1 MRFAGSRASGP
12 QRRLAGRRSAG
23 PRSAGP
29 RFGRLRNRG
38 PLTKGA
44 AALLAL
50 ALLSIGGWALYDW
63 LRPDRT
69 CASGVNRRGGECVG
83 VTDGGFSFAGN
94 LDEVSARIKAEND
107 SAARAPHVSLA
118 IMIPMT
124 AAEPFEQRK
133 VLSEVQGMYLAQYR
147 ANHRSNDQTP
157 KIRLLLANP
166 GRDHTYWPEVS
177 DDLAR
182 RAATKEN
189 LRAVVAFNV
198 SVRAT
203 QQAIARLTN
212 ERHIPVVGGAVTAG
226 DIGNSAAHPDAY
238 KGFVR
243 VLPTTRD
250 QAAALKYFNEDK
262 GMDPKRSLVVEDLRQ
277 DDNYTVTLKRAFH
290 ELTKGAPRA
299 PEQYRS
305 PADFSKEG
313 STSNDFH
320 QMVNTICN
328 SPARDIYF
336 AGRPVQLRQF
346 INELGTRAC
355 TDKQYRVVS
364 GYAASTLSS
373 DEKLNWDAL
382 RGGVSVE
389 YASVAHPDAWT
400 SPNAPATGG
409 SKAAYE
415 QLSDLA
421 AEAAH
426 KPVGPVGRVELT
438 DSRAVT
444 THDAAWTAITAI
456 RNNSRNGS
464 GAVPSLDQ
472 VRNAWLRLHGAD
484 KVEGASGWI
493 CLDNYGNPYDK
504 AVPVVRLDPRTRSV
518 AFVGHAWPEGGKPP
532 AEDCTA
538 RGD

>member
-1 MRFAGSRASGP
+1 MRFARGRASGP
-12 QRRLAGRRSAG
+12 QTGFA
-23 PRSAGP
+23 
-29 RFGRLRNRG
+29 RFRAWG
-38 PLTKGA
+38 PLTKA
-44 AALLAL
+44 AAGLLAL
-50 ALLSIGGWALYDW
+50 AVLSVGGWALYDW

-69 CASGVNRRGGECVG
+69 CASGVDRRGGECVG

-107 SAARAPHVSLA
+107 SVARVPHVAVA

-124 AAEPFEQRK
+124 ASEPFEQRK

-177 DDLAR
+177 DELAR

-250 QAAALKYFNEDK
+250 QAAALKSFNKNANPE
-262 GMDPKRSLVVEDLRQ
+262 RSLVVEDLRQ
-277 DDNYTVTLKRAFH
+277 DDNYTVTLKHAFH

-299 PEQYRS
+299 PEQFRS

-328 SPARDIYF
+328 SPAEDIYF

-346 INELGTRAC
+346 INELGARAC
-355 TDKQYRVVS
+355 TDKEYRVVS

-373 DEKLNWDAL
+373 DAKLNWDAL
-382 RGGVSVE
+382 RDGVTVE

-400 SPNAPATGG
+400 APDAPATGG

-415 QLSDLA
+415 QLSGLA
-421 AEAAH
+421 AEAAR
-426 KPVGPVGRVELT
+426 KPVGPVGRVDLT

-464 GAVPSLDQ
+464 DVPSLDQ

-484 KVEGASGWI
+484 KVQGASGWI

-504 AVPVVRLDPRTRSV
+504 AVPVVRLNPRTKSV
-518 AFVGHAWPEGGKPP
+518 DFVGHAWPEHGKPP
-532 AEDCTA
+532 PEDCTA
-538 RGD
+538 SGG

>member
-1 MRFAGSRASGP
+1 MRRLRHAGFAGLTGFVGLP
-12 QRRLAGRRSAG
+12 GRRGARRGFAG
-23 PRSAGP
+23 
-29 RFGRLRNRG
+29 LRTWG
-38 PLTKGA
+38 PLTKA
-44 AALLAL
+44 AAGLLAL
-50 ALLSIGGWALYDW
+50 ALLAGGGWALYGW

-69 CASGVNRRGGECVG
+69 CAAGVDRRGGECVG
-83 VTDGGFSFAGN
+83 VSDGGFSFAGN

-107 SAARAPHVSLA
+107 SVARVPHVSVA

-124 AAEPFEQRK
+124 ADEPFEQRK

-166 GRDHTYWPEVS
+166 GRDHAYWPAVS
-177 DDLAR
+177 DELAR
-182 RAATKEN
+182 RAGTAEH

-212 ERHIPVVGGAVTAG
+212 ERHIPVVGGAVTAN

-250 QAAALKYFNEDK
+250 QAAALSFFNK
-262 GMDPKRSLVVEDLRQ
+262 GGKDEAPEHSLVVEDLRE
-277 DDNYTVTLKRAFH
+277 DDNYTVTLKKAFH

-299 PEQYRS
+299 PEQFRS

-328 SPARDIYF
+328 STAKDIYF

-346 INELGTRAC
+346 INELGVRAC
-355 TDKQYRVVS
+355 TDQQYRVVS

-373 DEKLNWDAL
+373 DAKLNWDAL

-389 YASVAHPDAWT
+389 YASVSHPDAWT
-400 SPNAPATGG
+400 TPGAPATGG
-409 SKAAYE
+409 SKAAYDE
-415 QLSDLA
+415 LSGLA
-421 AEAAH
+421 AEAAR
-426 KPVGPVGRVELT
+426 KPVGPIGRVDLT

-464 GAVPSLDQ
+464 GTIPSLDQ

-484 KVEGASGWI
+484 KVRGASGWI

-504 AVPVVRLDPRTRSV
+504 SVPVVRLNPHTRSV
-518 AFVGHAWPEGGKPP
+518 DFVGHAWPEGGRPP

-538 RGD
+538 DGD